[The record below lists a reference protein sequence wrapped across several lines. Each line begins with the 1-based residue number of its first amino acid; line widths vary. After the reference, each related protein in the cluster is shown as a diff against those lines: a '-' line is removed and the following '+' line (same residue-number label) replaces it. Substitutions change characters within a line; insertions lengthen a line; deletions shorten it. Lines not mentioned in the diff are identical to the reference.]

1 MNYTLKFPSQ
11 SDLEVI
17 VVEAF
22 MVSFCYGTF
31 ILLKNLA
38 VTRECSH
45 FDHVFN
51 SLGLVSACTL
61 SSVFYGNVLEI
72 FPTLLCGSGTY
83 ILLLSEKRKESHI
96 NFQSSKIIYKLKSIC
111 KMDPHRKQKSNANAS
126 SLIQKYD

>member
-22 MVSFCYGTF
+22 MVSFCYETF

-83 ILLLSEKRKESHI
+83 ILLLSEKKKNHI
-96 NFQSSKIIYKLKSIC
+96 LTFNRVKSYINSNPFVKWIHIGSKSQMQMLV
-111 KMDPHRKQKSNANAS
+111 H
-126 SLIQKYD
+126 